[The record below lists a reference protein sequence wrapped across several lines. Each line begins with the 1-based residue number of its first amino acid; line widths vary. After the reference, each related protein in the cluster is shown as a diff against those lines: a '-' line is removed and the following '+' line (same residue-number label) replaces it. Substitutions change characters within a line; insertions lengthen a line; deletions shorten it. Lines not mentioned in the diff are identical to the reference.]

1 MNFLQHG
8 SLSFKW
14 YFVLSRISQ
23 LSFKPTI
30 IPTLAAVMMI
40 ALTLYLSNWQSG
52 RAAQKTALQIS
63 FDARV
68 SLAAVDLNAVV
79 LKLNSEVE
87 LDNLR
92 FRTGIVRGEWLEN
105 AQFVIDNK
113 QQNAVPGYHVI
124 TPLRL
129 TGLSIDAPIS
139 VQGAQVTQP
148 LAVAPSTVIL
158 VNRGWVPRT
167 RDYPK
172 LPPIAAPTLA
182 LEHTGVLVLPTK
194 KYLELGAGSSKTQTL
209 AEKAS
214 ATTPNQVWQNL
225 DVERIAAATG
235 LKVFPLVMLL
245 NSNIAAITPA
255 PQATSSAVSTGA
267 IVPIEQ
273 TETPDAGVDKHRGY
287 AFQWLALAIA
297 IFIVWLAVNIKFT
310 RT

>member
-1 MNFLQHG
+1 
-8 SLSFKW
+8 
-14 YFVLSRISQ
+14 
-23 LSFKPTI
+23 
-30 IPTLAAVMMI
+30 MMI

-68 SLAAVDLNAVV
+68 NMASVDLNAAAQIP
-79 LKLNSEVE
+79 NSAVE

-129 TGLSIDAPIS
+129 TGLSVDAPMQAS
-139 VQGAQVTQP
+139 NTQP
-148 LAVAPSTVIL
+148 STAAPNTVIL

-172 LPPIAAPTLA
+172 LPPIASPTLA
-182 LEHTGVLVLPTK
+182 QPHAGVLVKGVLVLPSK
-194 KYLELGAGSSKTQTL
+194 KYLELGSGTAKIQTP
-209 AEKAS
+209 AEQAS
-214 ATTPNQVWQNL
+214 ANTPNQVWQNL
-225 DVERIAAATG
+225 DIERIAAATG

-245 NSNIAAITPA
+245 NSNIALLKPTS
-255 PQATSSAVSTGA
+255 QATPSIVPTGA
-267 IVPIEQ
+267 MVPIEQ
-273 TETPDAGVDKHRGY
+273 TETPDTGVAMHRGY

-297 IFIVWLAVNIKFT
+297 IFIVWLTVNIKFN